1 MGFSNFVI
9 YFSTCFNKIETVIL
23 AEDKGHYKGE
33 IMEGDIKVNKRFK
46 DIIDK
51 GKLKKDVIVENYR
64 WKSTTIPFVYD
75 ASASK

>member
-1 MGFSNFVI
+1 MGFDKSVI
-9 YFSTCFNKIETVIL
+9 CFSPCFDKMENVIL

-51 GKLKKDVIVENYR
+51 GKFRKDVIVESYR

-75 ASASK
+75 ASVSK